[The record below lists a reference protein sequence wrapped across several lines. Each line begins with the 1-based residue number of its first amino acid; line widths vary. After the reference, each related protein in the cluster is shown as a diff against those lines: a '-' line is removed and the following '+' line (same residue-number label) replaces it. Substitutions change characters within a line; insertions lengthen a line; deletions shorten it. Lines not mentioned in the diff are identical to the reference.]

1 MSYQEEYISEEEYE
15 DNQERF
21 EAEVSQ
27 WQRYFEEEMGVSTE
41 KAKELMDDN
50 WKPTYNK
57 WLDETGSGDR
67 DRWKYQDR
75 EQSEWKPRKY

>member
-1 MSYQEEYISEEEYE
+1 MSDPEEYLNEDEHE

-41 KAKELMDDN
+41 MNDN
-50 WKPTYNK
+50 WKPEYNK
-57 WLDETGSGDR
+57 WLNETGSGDR
-67 DRWKYQDR
+67 NWWKYQDR
-75 EQSEWKPRKY
+75 EKVEWKPRKY